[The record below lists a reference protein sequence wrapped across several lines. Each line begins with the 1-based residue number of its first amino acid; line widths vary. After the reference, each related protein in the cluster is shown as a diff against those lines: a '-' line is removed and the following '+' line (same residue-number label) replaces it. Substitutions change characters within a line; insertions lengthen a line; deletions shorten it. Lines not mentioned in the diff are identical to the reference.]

1 MLLQMN
7 LCSSFSL
14 KYHPLQQNGTVK
26 TFQSP
31 LTQIY
36 GLANRRES
44 NKYSVKGSTQS
55 SFCLTNNKIGNNED
69 MMNRYH
75 KPLKSTVPRA
85 LQDDSATKSQNENIV
100 WTNFLD
106 FLTKKLDA
114 FYRLSRPYAWTSI
127 IVGILS
133 SSLLPIQSL
142 ADLTPTFLIEVLK
155 PIVPTIMMNIFVVAI
170 NQLSDIAIDKV
181 NKPNLPLVS
190 GDISIGEAI
199 AIAVISTL
207 TSLAMG
213 VMLRSPPLV
222 IALILRC
229 ILGAAYSI
237 DLPLLR
243 WKASPLMAAVAI
255 VIGNGIN
262 NVLPYFLHVQK
273 YVLGRPVVFTKP
285 LLFAVAFSAIF
296 SIVLSFLKDIP
307 DVEGDKKSG
316 IRTLPVILGKERVLS
331 MSTGILLM
339 AYASAALAGVF
350 SPILLCKLVTMIGH
364 SVLGFI
370 LWSKAQTVDLSNAKS
385 TYSFFIFIFQLYY
398 TEFFL
403 MHFVR

>member
-1 MLLQMN
+1 M
-7 LCSSFSL
+7 
-14 KYHPLQQNGTVK
+14 
-26 TFQSP
+26 
-31 LTQIY
+31 
-36 GLANRRES
+36 
-44 NKYSVKGSTQS
+44 
-55 SFCLTNNKIGNNED
+55 
-69 MMNRYH
+69 
-75 KPLKSTVPRA
+75 A

-100 WTNFLD
+100 STSFLD

-207 TSLAMG
+207 TVGKGQPKLLYSLAMG

-222 IALILRC
+222 IALVLRC

-307 DVEGDKKSG
+307 DVEGDRKSG

-350 SPILLCKLVTMIGH
+350 SPILLCKLVT
-364 SVLGFI
+364 VL
-370 LWSKAQTVDLSNAKS
+370 
-385 TYSFFIFIFQLYY
+385 
-398 TEFFL
+398 
-403 MHFVR
+403 

>member
-1 MLLQMN
+1 
-7 LCSSFSL
+7 
-14 KYHPLQQNGTVK
+14 
-26 TFQSP
+26 
-31 LTQIY
+31 
-36 GLANRRES
+36 
-44 NKYSVKGSTQS
+44 
-55 SFCLTNNKIGNNED
+55 

-75 KPLKSTVPRA
+75 KPLKKSTVPMA

-100 WTNFLD
+100 STSFLD

-170 NQLSDIAIDKV
+170 NQLSDIAIDK
-181 NKPNLPLVS
+181 
-190 GDISIGEAI
+190 
-199 AIAVISTL
+199 
-207 TSLAMG
+207 SLAMG

-237 DLPLLR
+237 HLPLLR

-262 NVLPYFLHVQK
+262 NVLPSFLHVQK

-296 SIVLSFLKDIP
+296 SIVLSLLKDIP

-350 SPILLCKLVTMIGH
+350 SPILLCKLVTQLLKYPQKSKITKLHLYCEIIEIPLPVNGH
-364 SVLGFI
+364 RNSTDGDGKLRTESSSHAESNGGGG
-370 LWSKAQTVDLSNAKS
+370 DLPLAVVAPDRAPEVVNPS
-385 TYSFFIFIFQLYY
+385 TADQWQNDVPGVSG
-398 TEFFL
+398 
-403 MHFVR
+403 

>member
-1 MLLQMN
+1 M
-7 LCSSFSL
+7 
-14 KYHPLQQNGTVK
+14 
-26 TFQSP
+26 
-31 LTQIY
+31 
-36 GLANRRES
+36 
-44 NKYSVKGSTQS
+44 
-55 SFCLTNNKIGNNED
+55 
-69 MMNRYH
+69 
-75 KPLKSTVPRA
+75 A

-100 WTNFLD
+100 STSFLD

-181 NKPNLPLVS
+181 NKPNLPL
-190 GDISIGEAI
+190 
-199 AIAVISTL
+199 
-207 TSLAMG
+207 SLAMG

-237 DLPLLR
+237 HLPLLR

-262 NVLPYFLHVQK
+262 NVLPSFLHVQ
-273 YVLGRPVVFTKP
+273 
-285 LLFAVAFSAIF
+285 
-296 SIVLSFLKDIP
+296 DIP

-370 LWSKAQTVDLSNAKS
+370 LW
-385 TYSFFIFIFQLYY
+385 
-398 TEFFL
+398 
-403 MHFVR
+403 

>member
-1 MLLQMN
+1 MN

-44 NKYSVKGSTQS
+44 NKYSVKGSIQS

-75 KPLKSTVPRA
+75 KPLKKSTVPMA

-100 WTNFLD
+100 STSFLD

-222 IALILRC
+222 IALVLRC

-262 NVLPYFLHVQK
+262 NVLPYFLHVQ
-273 YVLGRPVVFTKP
+273 
-285 LLFAVAFSAIF
+285 
-296 SIVLSFLKDIP
+296 DIP
-307 DVEGDKKSG
+307 DVEGDRKSG